1 MYMIKREFN
10 QNRREQ
16 LAASGD
22 AMPDGSYPIVNRG
35 DLQNAIQAYGRASNK
50 GPVKEHIMRRA
61 RALGLED
68 MLPEQWKNPDAAK
81 SMWNGVMIPKPLTQ
95 RQY

>member
-1 MYMIKREFN
+1 MMKREFS

-16 LAASGD
+16 LAAAGA

-35 DLQNAIQAYGRASNK
+35 DLQNAIQAYGRASDK
-50 GPVKEHIMRRA
+50 GAVKEHIMRRA

-68 MLPEQWKNPDAAK
+68 MLPEEWRNPSSMK
-81 SMWNGVMIPKPLTQ
+81 SIWNGVLVPRSYIP
-95 RQY
+95 

>member
-1 MYMIKREFN
+1 MYMMKREFS

-16 LAASGD
+16 LAASGA

-50 GPVKEHIMRRA
+50 GAVKEHIMRRA
-61 RALGLED
+61 RALGLEE
-68 MLPEQWKNPDAAK
+68 MLPEEWKNPSSMK
-81 SMWNGVMIPKPLTQ
+81 SVWSGVIFPKK
-95 RQY
+95 

>member
-16 LAASGD
+16 LAASGE

-35 DLQNAIQAYGRASNK
+35 DLQNAIQSYGRASNK
-50 GPVKEHIMRRA
+50 GAVKEHIMRRA

-68 MLPEQWKNPDAAK
+68 MLPEQWKNPNASK
-81 SMWNGVMIPKPLTQ
+81 SLWDGVIIPKKPLQ
-95 RQY
+95 K

>member
-1 MYMIKREFN
+1 MYMMKREFN
-10 QNRREQ
+10 QEQRRQ
-16 LAASGD
+16 LASSGA

-35 DLQNAIQAYGRASNK
+35 DLQNAIQAYGRASDK

-68 MLPEQWKNPDAAK
+68 MLPENWKNPAAAK
-81 SMWNGVMIPKPLTQ
+81 SIWSGVFIPRKG
-95 RQY
+95 